1 VGDRNSARASSR
13 TQTCTTVK
21 TAREDKSTEELASDA
36 GDFPTTTSKM
46 VGWRSTN
53 PVLQLE
59 KFGQYARGKKTIT
72 KSLGWPAEGVI

>member
-1 VGDRNSARASSR
+1 
-13 TQTCTTVK
+13 
-21 TAREDKSTEELASDA
+21 
-36 GDFPTTTSKM
+36 M